1 MEPRLVEL
9 AYRVPIGRSEWELSG
24 ETMPESVVHDQAV
37 ELLRAILAWWARG
50 RDDVRVA
57 RNLAIRWDEALPQ
70 VGVDPD
76 LCVLSPAPPEGVDL
90 RSVRTWRPGHAPPR
104 LAIEVVSE
112 TNPHKDYHVAPDKY
126 AACGVG
132 ELWIFDPLLCGPTSH
147 GGPFRMQVW
156 QRDATG
162 RLVRTYAGDGPAHS
176 EYLGA
181 HLVAVN
187 DGIALRIASDAE
199 ATRFWLTAE
208 EAERAAKEAER
219 TAKEA
224 AVAEME
230 AARAEKE
237 VALAAVAALQA
248 ELARLKM

>member
-24 ETMPESVVHDQAV
+24 EATPESVVHDQAV

-76 LCVLSPAPPEGVDL
+76 LCVLSPAPPEGVEL

-147 GGPFRMQVW
+147 GGPFRMQIW
-156 QRDATG
+156 QRDAKS

-176 EYLGA
+176 EYLDGY
-181 HLVAVN
+181 LVAVN
-187 DGIALRIASDAE
+187 DGIALRIALDAD

-208 EAERAAKEAER
+208 EAERAAKDAER
-219 TAKEA
+219 AAKEA
-224 AVAEME
+224 ALAAVE

-237 VALAAVAALQA
+237 AALAAVAALKA
-248 ELARLKM
+248 ELSRLKK